1 MLSNFHITLEEEEWG
16 ELNYTGWEYSAWCSF
31 VYCNRMRKYYH
42 KLTPAKK
49 IKKHH
54 GFYDFITRIT
64 KEDGLDIEPRFVEK
78 CVLLDDYSH
87 ITKPKNRGHTGD
99 HPFSSRFGISGIMTD
114 HQYLLDDFETWKTV
128 FKFFAE
134 NILKVSKQT
143 NQDVKY
149 IKDKNERG
157 NILVPKLIKDRYVYK
172 KGNVP
177 KGMKEGDPMVFFD
190 IKTKNW
196 VTGFP
201 LPIQYWFLELE
212 KDRLITPVGNLEEF
226 V

>member
-78 CVLLDDYSH
+78 CVLFMKGRKSVFSCVIYSVALSWP
-87 ITKPKNRGHTGD
+87 TKKYVGGPTKKK
-99 HPFSSRFGISGIMTD
+99 
-114 HQYLLDDFETWKTV
+114 Y
-128 FKFFAE
+128 
-134 NILKVSKQT
+134 
-143 NQDVKY
+143 VK
-149 IKDKNERG
+149 
-157 NILVPKLIKDRYVYK
+157 
-172 KGNVP
+172 
-177 KGMKEGDPMVFFD
+177 
-190 IKTKNW
+190 
-196 VTGFP
+196 
-201 LPIQYWFLELE
+201 
-212 KDRLITPVGNLEEF
+212 
-226 V
+226 